1 MTRHVPICILLLAAG
16 RARAADVPVIA
27 VVGVHQPDV
36 HLAEQEDL
44 AEDLAELVERTDK
57 ASAAAGRAVGRHV
70 AGRQQII
77 LEEALLSAGRKLLAE
92 GRNLHDQALPA
103 EAIPVL
109 EQAIARLEEGVAVA
123 GDLRDLW
130 EAHLVLGTSH
140 HALGAEE
147 AAGAAFQDAVAL
159 NPGRS
164 PDPAVYP
171 PDVTAL
177 YDAVRTNSQARAAD
191 LEIRSSRP
199 LAALL
204 IDGVPTAGAPTL
216 ARGLLPGTHHL
227 RGSGPGLLALGRV
240 RLDGESSAID
250 LNPVE
255 PTLGQAAESEAARAR
270 QVTDLYRSFGRH
282 AEGVDYVLLA
292 GTAGSLLHLQLYDVR
307 ADTFSRPT
315 SAPFV
320 DQVDDEV
327 RQTLPLLLNLLG
339 DSGRIAADAT
349 QATAVPLDRGANP
362 LLASLL
368 LEPVTFEVV
377 EPRNRRLGLWIG
389 LGAGVLA
396 ATGAGVAVAATRS
409 GPSYDGTVIVLPL

>member
-1 MTRHVPICILLLAAG
+1 
-16 RARAADVPVIA
+16 
-27 VVGVHQPDV
+27 
-36 HLAEQEDL
+36 
-44 AEDLAELVERTDK
+44 
-57 ASAAAGRAVGRHV
+57 
-70 AGRQQII
+70 
-77 LEEALLSAGRKLLAE
+77 
-92 GRNLHDQALPA
+92 
-103 EAIPVL
+103 
-109 EQAIARLEEGVAVA
+109 
-123 GDLRDLW
+123 
-130 EAHLVLGTSH
+130 
-140 HALGAEE
+140 
-147 AAGAAFQDAVAL
+147 
-159 NPGRS
+159 
-164 PDPAVYP
+164 
-171 PDVTAL
+171 
-177 YDAVRTNSQARAAD
+177 
-191 LEIRSSRP
+191 
-199 LAALL
+199 
-204 IDGVPTAGAPTL
+204 VPTAGAPTL